1 MASKKSFHPKARA
14 EEIAA
19 QLKAAEEE
27 QRRYDASIDEAV
39 KNAGRTRAEFVEVLY
54 DHFGIESETTERRD
68 KNGQPVLTK
77 DGDPVVVKTDKD
89 ETVRIEK
96 LAKKFEQLVAKAES
110 SSRTGAAAK
119 PPATDDAADKTS
131 IDGDLSSLQQK
142 AS

>member
-1 MASKKSFHPKARA
+1 MTSKKSFHPKARA

-19 QLKAAEEE
+19 QLKAAEDE

-39 KNAGRTRAEFVEVLY
+39 KNAGRTRAEFVEALY
-54 DHFGIESETTERRD
+54 DHFGIEPETTERRD

-89 ETVRIEK
+89 ETARIEK
-96 LAKKFEQLVAKAES
+96 LAKKFEQLVAKAEA
-110 SSRTGAAAK
+110 SSRPGAAAK
-119 PPATDDAADKTS
+119 PPAADDAADKTS
-131 IDGDLSSLQQK
+131 ADGDPSPLQQK

>member
-27 QRRYDASIDEAV
+27 QRRYDTSIDEAV

-54 DHFGIESETTERRD
+54 DHFGIEPETTERRD

-110 SSRTGAAAK
+110 SSRTGTAAK
-119 PPATDDAADKTS
+119 SSTADDAADKTS
-131 IDGDLSSLQQK
+131 IDGDLPSLQQK

>member
-1 MASKKSFHPKARA
+1 MTSKKSFHPKARA

-19 QLKAAEEE
+19 QLKAAEDE

-54 DHFGIESETTERRD
+54 DHFGIEPETTERRD

-96 LAKKFEQLVAKAES
+96 LAKKFEQLVAKAEA

-119 PPATDDAADKTS
+119 PSAADGAADTKFA
-131 IDGDLSSLQQK
+131 DDDPSSLQQ
-142 AS
+142 AAA